1 MENKVEFDG
10 VRAKL
15 YEKAMSEYPLS
26 RVMDIETM
34 YKYLNPKINNKILGI
49 GEGNGY
55 FCNSIASSIGANGI
69 YFITDPSK
77 DQLIN
82 IKKKLNYP
90 QIKIEVMGADEL
102 DVPKNFFDKVWS
114 FGAFHHCK
122 NKIAAM
128 KNVFRAL
135 KPGGIAV
142 ICDVFFGS
150 KLANHF
156 DIQVAKYCITGHDV
170 EFMTDE
176 SAKKLCADAG
186 FILKNIIIKNL
197 PQKWIFN
204 SEYELGDFIY
214 KLHAMTKIHGKEDD
228 KIKEVI
234 RGCKE
239 ILGVE
244 KVGNHYELNWPMKVL
259 IAKK

>member
-1 MENKVEFDG
+1 MKVAEFDG
-10 VRAKL
+10 IRANM
-15 YEKAMSEYPLS
+15 YEQALEEYPLA
-26 RVMDIETM
+26 RINDLNAM
-34 YKYLNPKINNKILGI
+34 KKLLNPKIGEKILGF

-55 FCNSIASSIGANGI
+55 FCKDISDSVGKSGT

-77 DQLIN
+77 DQLFN
-82 IKKKLNYP
+82 LKNKLNYS
-90 QIKIEVMGADEL
+90 QIKIKVMSADEL
-102 DVPKNFFDKVWS
+102 VVPKNFFDKIWS

-128 KNVFRAL
+128 KNVFEAL
-135 KPGGIAV
+135 KPGGVAV
-142 ICDVFFGS
+142 ICDVFSGS
-150 KLANHF
+150 KLTRHF

-170 EFMTDE
+170 EFMTDK
-176 SAKKLCADAG
+176 SARKLCSESG
-186 FILKNIIIKNL
+186 FNSKNIIIKNL

-204 SEYELGDFIY
+204 SEYDLGDFIY
-214 KLHAMTKIHGKEDD
+214 KLHAMTKIPGKEED

-239 ILGVE
+239 ILGVKKVE
-244 KVGNHYELNWPMKVL
+244 KHYELNWPMKVL